1 MVFFNKNPTGWEG
14 RKTGKGG
21 EKGKGLNVLSLRET
35 LFGKFHIIN
44 NSLKERIII
53 LINIYISYIYIY

>member
-1 MVFFNKNPTGWEG
+1 MVFFNKNPTGREWRKMG
-14 RKTGKGG
+14 RGG
-21 EKGKGLNVLSLRET
+21 EKGKGLNVLSLREN

-53 LINIYISYIYIY
+53 LINIYIYNLYIY

>member
-1 MVFFNKNPTGWEG
+1 MRIIAIGGEGMNTGM
-14 RKTGKGG
+14 GG
-21 EKGKGLNVLSLRET
+21 EKGKGLNVLSLREN

>member
-1 MVFFNKNPTGWEG
+1 MG
-14 RKTGKGG
+14 RGG
-21 EKGKGLNVLSLRET
+21 EKGKGLNVLSLREN